1 MKFRQGKPIVNSHSC
16 NEMNCLI
23 GRSSC
28 NGHKITIYVAFDV
41 IVISVVWQCMTV
53 ISVTVNAF
61 LFCHIIRTAL
71 LLEGTTK
78 LIQRLN
84 ILQKHKCFTP
94 KIYCATPN
102 LKTCLRVFPP
112 TFSVLYVC
120 ACNTI
125 NHRYVFP
132 NVSHLQSQQ

>member
-1 MKFRQGKPIVNSHSC
+1 MKFRYGKPIVISHSC

-23 GRSSC
+23 GRFSC
-28 NGHKITIYVAFDV
+28 NDHKITIYVAFDV
-41 IVISVVWQCMTV
+41 IVISMVWQCMTV

-71 LLEGTTK
+71 LLEGATTV
-78 LIQRLN
+78 IQRLN

-102 LKTCLRVFPP
+102 LKTCLRAFPL
-112 TFSVLYVC
+112 TSSVLYVC

-125 NHRYVFP
+125 NHRYVFL
-132 NVSHLQSQQ
+132 NISHLLPQQ

>member
-1 MKFRQGKPIVNSHSC
+1 
-16 NEMNCLI
+16 
-23 GRSSC
+23 
-28 NGHKITIYVAFDV
+28 
-41 IVISVVWQCMTV
+41 MTV
-53 ISVTVNAF
+53 ISVTVNAY

-71 LLEGTTK
+71 LLEGATT
-78 LIQRLN
+78 LIQGLN

-102 LKTCLRVFPP
+102 LETYARAFPP
-112 TFSVLYVC
+112 TFSVIYVY

-132 NVSHLQSQQ
+132 NISHLLPQQ